1 MIAND
6 LFKQSMR
13 LARIT
18 LKAGRVPSTDQL
30 AEALTAA
37 NSMLGRWSANRLT
50 AFQIVEETFTLVAGT
65 KSYTIGPTGTFDT
78 TRPQRIERA
87 NLITSTDA
95 RQHIEV
101 VDVDRWAKVYTQ
113 NTQGQPDILYNDR
126 GSPLST
132 LYFNY
137 SPDANYQV
145 ELYQWKAFA
154 RFAAGGTDTIT
165 FPPEYEEAI
174 VYNLARRLAAIAG
187 KQLDPEVRDI
197 AASSSLAEIEALNAP
212 APLMET
218 DYGRGG
224 RFDIVTNRYR

>member
-1 MIAND
+1 MQIVPND
-6 LFKQSMR
+6 LFKQALR

-18 LKAGRVPSTDQL
+18 LKAGRGPGTDQK

-65 KSYTIGPTGTFDT
+65 KSYTIGPSGAFDT

-132 LYFNY
+132 LYFNN

-154 RFAAGGTDTIT
+154 RFAAGTDTIT
-165 FPPEYEEAI
+165 FPPE
-174 VYNLARRLAAIAG
+174 
-187 KQLDPEVRDI
+187 
-197 AASSSLAEIEALNAP
+197 
-212 APLMET
+212 
-218 DYGRGG
+218 
-224 RFDIVTNRYR
+224 

>member
-1 MIAND
+1 MVAND

-37 NSMLGRWSANRLT
+37 HSM
-50 AFQIVEETFTLVAGT
+50 
-65 KSYTIGPTGTFDT
+65 
-78 TRPQRIERA
+78 
-87 NLITSTDA
+87 
-95 RQHIEV
+95 
-101 VDVDRWAKVYTQ
+101 
-113 NTQGQPDILYNDR
+113 
-126 GSPLST
+126 

-137 SPDANYQV
+137 TPDAKYQV

-154 RFAAGGTDTIT
+154 RFAAGTDTIT

-187 KQLDPEVRDI
+187 KQFDPDVRDI
-197 AASSSLAEIEALNAP
+197 AAQSLADIETLNAP
-212 APLMET
+212 A
-218 DYGRGG
+218 
-224 RFDIVTNRYR
+224 